1 MSEGVGTTTEDG
13 RRARRTRN
21 RAAVVDALFD
31 LLVEGIAPPSAEQI
45 ATKAGVSISSVFR
58 YFDGLDD
65 LQRQTVDEYFTR
77 FAPLLEVP
85 QVGEGPLPDR
95 IDRFVDARLALYPA
109 VAPIARLARSRA
121 YDHAR
126 IAKSLAEAR
135 HAFTQQI
142 RQHFAAELGQ
152 LPEARA
158 DDLAELIDVLT
169 AFESWDLQRTTHGRS
184 NSQVRRAWVA
194 ALTALL
200 APA

>member
-1 MSEGVGTTTEDG
+1 MSEGVGTTEDG

-45 ATKAGVSISSVFR
+45 AAKAGVSISSVFR

-85 QVGEGPLPDR
+85 QVGEGPLPER
-95 IDRFVDARLALYPA
+95 IDHFVDARLALYPA

-121 YDHAR
+121 YDHVR

-135 HAFTQQI
+135 EAFTAQI
-142 RQHFAAELGQ
+142 RQHFADELGQ
-152 LPEARA
+152 ASDARA

-169 AFESWDLQRTTHGRS
+169 AFESWDLQRSTHGRS
-184 NSQVRRAWVA
+184 DAQIRRAWVT
-194 ALTALL
+194 ALTSLL
-200 APA
+200 GAT

>member
-1 MSEGVGTTTEDG
+1 MSEGQETTEDG
-13 RRARRTRN
+13 RRARRSRN

-31 LLVEGIAPPSAEQI
+31 LLVEGVAPPSAEQI

-77 FAPLLEVP
+77 FAPLLAVP
-85 QVGEGPLPDR
+85 ELGEGPLPDR

-109 VAPIARLARSRA
+109 VAPIARLARARA
-121 YDHAR
+121 YDHVR

-135 HAFTQQI
+135 DAFTGQI
-142 RQHFAAELGQ
+142 RQHFADELRQ
-152 LPEARA
+152 ASAARA
-158 DDLAELIDVLT
+158 DDLAELVDVLT
-169 AFESWDLQRTTHGRS
+169 AFESWDLLRTTHGRS
-184 NSQVRRAWVA
+184 DAQIRRAWTG

-200 APA
+200 GHD